1 MAKVAVPMSPNP
13 RQPSTTAFVKTSRP
27 ELAGIVAREGLF
39 ARLDG
44 MSSRTVAWITGPAGS
59 GKSTLAASYVAAR
72 NYRTAWY
79 QVDRD
84 DEDSETFCHF
94 LAHAAERIG
103 VAQDRLP
110 ALDAAARGDG
120 AAYARAFF
128 RRLFAEAGAGA
139 ALVIDN
145 LDLGDE
151 RSELRHFLEH
161 GLTQVPRHC
170 AVLVTSRDEPPPG
183 LARLRAN
190 GDMVCLGAD
199 ELRLSPAEMQV
210 LAGLR
215 GRPLDSAEATRLHA
229 QTQGWAAAIVLMLEH
244 AKMTGEFATPADGSA
259 PAVLFDYLASEVFVR
274 FEPAS
279 REVLLRIACLPRL
292 TAEIATSMSG
302 DARAARLLLNLS
314 HNDYFVR
321 DVLAG
326 NQRVYAMHPLYRE
339 FLLRTAARERPEA
352 IAPEALVRGADLLA
366 KAGLQDDA
374 VGLYAQAGAWPAMA
388 AAVADQADAM
398 LAQGRR
404 ATLLGWLERMPPAIL
419 EADAALLCADAACRL
434 AESPRA
440 ARQRFEQAGRLARGR
455 GDEATQRRACSGIVE
470 VIVSEFD
477 DLAALDPWLQELAAL
492 PPGAPATAAA
502 TRTTQMSALLLR
514 DPGAAAFVAWC
525 AAPQM
530 MDADV
535 AALLLRR
542 VAALLRGDLAAASA
556 LGRALAVTAP
566 SGPDAEAA
574 ALVEAAW
581 HWLDGDAEAAW
592 RVLQALEAV
601 TRAPAGPAARCAML
615 QAAVALARDDTAA
628 AAQALEGLEGHLLRR
643 GERALL
649 HLLHGA
655 VAVARHEP
663 SLALREARGAL
674 HVAIEVGSPWIELLA
689 RLALAQAEAHAGDRA
704 AALAQLAGA
713 DALAQR
719 IGSAALAAS
728 LRLVHA
734 AIGFATGNEA
744 GASADLRQALAELRS
759 LGARQVLGLAPAALA
774 DLLAHALRLGI
785 EVDVAQGLVRRLG
798 LRPPAHARRLRRW
811 AWRYELCTLGGFEM
825 LREGQPIEFSAKGPG
840 RPLELLKVLVAYG
853 GRHVRVDQLT
863 DALWPHVDGDYAYK
877 SFTATLH
884 RLRRL
889 LADDDALLL
898 REGRLSLNQALFWV
912 DAWAFDH
919 LVAEVDAC
927 ADAVAPAAQVRA
939 LAAELV
945 ALYRGSFLPDESD
958 QSAYLARREQL
969 RARLLRALGQAWTGD
984 NTEHAAA
991 EVDAWARCIQ
1001 ADELHEPFHRE
1012 LMLALHR
1019 RGDTSRAAA
1028 AYQHL
1033 CALLAARLHL
1043 QPSPETQAVYQDV
1056 LAR

>member
-1 MAKVAVPMSPNP
+1 MSPTP
-13 RQPSTTAFVKTSRP
+13 RQSSTTAFVKTTRP
-27 ELAGIVAREGLF
+27 ELAAVVAREPLF
-39 ARLDG
+39 SRLDG

-59 GKSTLAASYVAAR
+59 GKSTLAASYVTAR
-72 NYRTAWY
+72 NYRAAWY

-103 VAQDRLP
+103 VAPDRLP
-110 ALDAAARGDG
+110 ALDAAARGDL

-151 RSELRHFLEH
+151 RSPLRHFMEH

-199 ELRLSPAEMQV
+199 ELRLSPAELQV
-210 LAGLR
+210 LAELR
-215 GRPLDSAEATRLHA
+215 GRPLDAAEAARLHA

-259 PAVLFDYLASEVFVR
+259 PAVLFDYLAAEVFAR

-279 REVLLRIACLPRL
+279 REVLLCIACLPRL
-292 TAEIATSMSG
+292 TAEIATRMSG

-321 DVLAG
+321 EVLTG
-326 NQRVYAMHPLYRE
+326 NQRVYAIHPLYRE

-352 IAPEALVRGADLLA
+352 LAPEALVRGADLLA

-374 VGLYAQAGAWPAMA
+374 VSLYAQAGDWPAMA
-388 AAVADQADAM
+388 AAVAEQADA
-398 LAQGRR
+398 LIAQGRR

-419 EADAALLCADAACRL
+419 EADTALLCADAACRL

-440 ARQRFEQAGRLARGR
+440 ARQRFEQAWRLARGR
-455 GDEATQRRACSGIVE
+455 GDEATRRRACSGIVE

-477 DLAALDPWLQELAAL
+477 DLAALDPWLDELAAL
-492 PPGAPATAAA
+492 PQDEPATAAA
-502 TRTTQMSALLLR
+502 TRATQMAAWLLR
-514 DPGAAAFVAWC
+514 DPGAAVFVAWC

-530 MDADV
+530 VDADV
-535 AALLLRR
+535 PALLLRR
-542 VAALLRGDLAAASA
+542 VAALLRGDLAAASE
-556 LGRALAVTAP
+556 LGRALAVAAP

-574 ALVEAAW
+574 ALVEVAW
-581 HWLDGDAEAAW
+581 HWLDGDADAAW
-592 RVLQALEAV
+592 RTLQALEAG
-601 TRAPAGPAARCAML
+601 TRAPAARCAML
-615 QAAVALARDDTAA
+615 QAAVALARDDTPA
-628 AAQALEGLEGHLLRR
+628 AAQALEGLEGRLLRR

-655 VAVARHEP
+655 LAAARHEP

-674 HVAIEVGSPWIELLA
+674 HVAIEVGSPWIEVLA

-704 AALAQLAGA
+704 AAEAQLAGA
-713 DALAQR
+713 SALAQR

-734 AIGFATGNEA
+734 AIGFAAGDEA
-744 GASADLRQALAELRS
+744 GACADLRQALASLRS
-759 LGARQVLGLAPAALA
+759 LGARQVLGVAPAALA
-774 DLLAHALRLGI
+774 ELLAHALRLGI
-785 EVDVAQGLVRRLG
+785 EVDLAQGLVRRLG

-811 AWRYELCTLGGFEM
+811 AWRYELCTLGGFEL
-825 LREGQPIEFSAKGPG
+825 LREGQNVEFSAKGPG

-889 LADDDALLL
+889 LADDEALLL
-898 REGRLSLNQALFWV
+898 REGRLSLNPALFWL

-927 ADAVAPAAQVRA
+927 ADAAAPAVQVRA

-945 ALYRGSFLPDESD
+945 TLYRGSFLPDESD

-969 RARLLRALGQAWTGD
+969 RARLLRALGQAWPAD
-984 NTEHAAA
+984 SKEHAAA

-1012 LMLALHR
+1012 LMLAMCR

-1033 CALLAARLHL
+1033 CALLTARLHL
-1043 QPSPETQAVYQDV
+1043 QPSPETQAVYQEL

>member
-1 MAKVAVPMSPNP
+1 MSPTP
-13 RQPSTTAFVKTSRP
+13 GQPSTTAFVKTTRP
-27 ELAGIVAREGLF
+27 ELAGIVARALLF

-103 VAQDRLP
+103 VAPARLP
-110 ALDAAARGDG
+110 VLDAAARGDMD
-120 AAYARAFF
+120 AYARAYF

-151 RSELRHFLEH
+151 RSPLRHFLEQ

-199 ELRLSPAEMQV
+199 ELRLSLAELQV
-210 LAGLR
+210 LAELR
-215 GRPLDSAEATRLHA
+215 GRPLDATEATRLHA

-244 AKMTGEFATPADGSA
+244 AKMTGTFATPADGSA
-259 PAVLFDYLASEVFVR
+259 PAVLFDYLAAEVFAR

-321 DVLAG
+321 EVLVG
-326 NQRVYAMHPLYRE
+326 SQRVYAMHPLYRE
-339 FLLRTAARERPEA
+339 FLLRTAAREQPA
-352 IAPEALVRGADLLA
+352 ALAPAALVRGADLLA

-374 VGLYAQAGAWPAMA
+374 VGLYAQAGDWPAMA
-388 AAVADQADAM
+388 AAVAEQADAL

-404 ATLLGWLERMPPAIL
+404 ATLLNWLERMPPAIV
-419 EADAALLCADAACRL
+419 EANADLLCADAACRL

-440 ARQRFEQAGRLARGR
+440 ARQRFELAWRLARER
-455 GDEATQRRACSGIVE
+455 GDEATRRRACSGIVE

-477 DLAALDPWLQELAAL
+477 DLAALDPWLDELAAL
-492 PPGAPATAAA
+492 AQSAPATAAA
-502 TRTTQMSALLLR
+502 TRATQMSALLLR
-514 DPGAAAFVAWC
+514 DPGAAAFLAWC
-525 AAPQM
+525 VVVPQLL
-530 MDADV
+530 DTDV
-535 AALLLRR
+535 PALLLRR
-542 VAALLRGDLAAASA
+542 VAALLRGDMAAGSA
-556 LGRALAVTAP
+556 LGRAIAVAAP
-566 SGPDAEAA
+566 SGPHAEAA
-574 ALVEAAW
+574 ALVEVAW
-581 HWLDGDAEAAW
+581 HWLDGDADAAW
-592 RVLQALEAV
+592 RALQALEAG
-601 TRAPAGPAARCAML
+601 TRAPAGPAVQRAML
-615 QAAVALARDDTAA
+615 QAAVALAREDTSA
-628 AAQALEGLEGHLLRR
+628 AAQALESLEGHLLRR

-649 HLLHGA
+649 HLLHGTLA
-655 VAVARHEP
+655 TARHES

-674 HVAIEVGSPWIELLA
+674 HVAIEVGSPWIEALA

-704 AALAQLAGA
+704 AAQAQLAGA
-713 DALAQR
+713 DALARR
-719 IGSAALAAS
+719 IGSAPLAAS
-728 LRLVHA
+728 LCLVHA
-734 AIGFATGNEA
+734 GIGFASGDEA
-744 GASADLRQALAELRS
+744 GAAADLRQALASLRL

-774 DLLAHALRLGI
+774 ELLAHALRLGI

-825 LREGQPIEFSAKGPG
+825 LREGQNVEFSAKGPG

-889 LADDDALLL
+889 LTDDDALLL
-898 REGRLSLNQALFWV
+898 REGRLSLNPALFWV

-927 ADAVAPAAQVRA
+927 ADAAAPAAQVRA

-969 RARLLRALGQAWTGD
+969 RARLLRALGQAWPAD
-984 NTEHAAA
+984 SKEHTAA
-991 EVDAWARCIQ
+991 EADAWARCIQ

-1012 LMLALHR
+1012 LMLALRR

-1028 AYQHL
+1028 TYQHL

-1043 QPSPETQAVYQDV
+1043 QPSPETQAVYQDL

>member
-1 MAKVAVPMSPNP
+1 MSPTP
-13 RQPSTTAFVKTSRP
+13 LRPSTTAFVKTSRP
-27 ELAGIVAREGLF
+27 ELAGIVARERLF
-39 ARLDG
+39 SRLDG
-44 MSSRTVAWITGPAGS
+44 MSSRTVAWLTGPAGS

-103 VAQDRLP
+103 VAPERLP
-110 ALDAAARGDG
+110 AFDAAARGDLG
-120 AAYARAFF
+120 AYARAFF

-139 ALVIDN
+139 ALVVDN
-145 LDLGDE
+145 LDLGEE
-151 RSELRHFLEH
+151 RSELRRFLEQ

-199 ELRLSPAEMQV
+199 ELRLSPAELQA
-210 LAGLR
+210 LADLR
-215 GRPLDSAEATRLHA
+215 GRPLDTVEATRLHA
-229 QTQGWAAAIVLMLEH
+229 QTLGWAAAIVLMLEH
-244 AKMTGEFATPADGSA
+244 AKMTGEFAAPADGSA
-259 PAVLFDYLASEVFVR
+259 PAVLFDYLASEVFLR

-292 TAEIATSMSG
+292 TAEVATSMSG
-302 DARAARLLLNLS
+302 DSRAARLLLNLS

-321 DVLAG
+321 EVLAG

-352 IAPEALVRGADLLA
+352 LAPEALVRGADLLA

-374 VGLYAQAGAWPAMA
+374 VGLYAQAGDWPAMA
-388 AAVADQADAM
+388 AAVAEQADAM

-419 EADAALLCADAACRL
+419 EADATLLCADAACRL

-440 ARQRFEQAGRLARGR
+440 ARQRFEQAWRLARGR
-455 GDEATQRRACSGIVE
+455 GDETMRRRACSGIVE

-477 DLAALDPWLQELAAL
+477 DLAALDPWLEELAAL
-492 PPGAPATAAA
+492 PAGAPATAAA
-502 TRTTQMSALLLR
+502 TRATQMSALLLR
-514 DPGAAAFVAWC
+514 NPSAAAFVAGC
-525 AAPQM
+525 AAPQVI
-530 MDADV
+530 DTDV
-535 AALLLRR
+535 AALLVCR

-556 LGRALAVTAP
+556 LGHALAVAAP
-566 SGPDAEAA
+566 SGPEAEAA
-574 ALVEAAW
+574 ALVEAIW
-581 HWLDGDAEAAW
+581 HWLDGDADAAW
-592 RVLQALEAV
+592 RALQALESGMHASEGL
-601 TRAPAGPAARCAML
+601 APRCAML

-628 AAQALEGLEGHLLRR
+628 AAQALEGLEGRLLRR

-655 VAVARHEP
+655 LAVARHEP
-663 SLALREARGAL
+663 SLALREGRGAL

-689 RLALAQAEAHAGDRA
+689 RLALAQAEAHTGDRA
-704 AALAQLAGA
+704 AAQAQLAGA

-719 IGSAALAAS
+719 IGSAALSAS
-728 LRLVHA
+728 LRLVYA
-734 AIGFATGNEA
+734 AIGFATGDEA
-744 GASADLRQALAELRS
+744 GAAADLRQALAELRS

-774 DLLAHALRLGI
+774 ELLAQALRLGI
-785 EVDVAQGLVRRLG
+785 EVDVAQGLIRRLR

-825 LREGQPIEFSAKGPG
+825 LREGQSIEFSVKGPG

-898 REGRLSLNQALFWV
+898 REGRLSLNPALFWV

-927 ADAVAPAAQVRA
+927 ADAVAPAAQLRA

-969 RARLLRALGQAWTGD
+969 RARLLRALGQAWPADG
-984 NTEHAAA
+984 TEHAAA

-1043 QPSPETQAVYQDV
+1043 KPSPETQAVYQDV